1 MRRAD
6 RLFEIIQVLRR
17 KQRTRAADLAAL
29 LGASE
34 RTIYRDVS
42 DMIARGV
49 PIEGEA
55 GVGYILRPGFDLP
68 PLMFNENEIEALL
81 LGARIVQ
88 SWADPELAAAAA
100 IAIDKI
106 GAVSPEP
113 LRKQLDLVRLWAP
126 VSTSREPITI
136 DQAALRRAV
145 RHQRKVRFAYR
156 DQNGQSTERTVR
168 PLIMAFSGTVWVL
181 AGWCESREGFR
192 VFRIDRMSDLS
203 VTNATFEREAG
214 RTAEDFLKQDA
225 ERNVEARRRHA
236 EARGIGAEGYPAD
249 FSPDRKS

>member
-17 KQRTRAADLAAL
+17 KKCTRAADLASL
-29 LGASE
+29 LGVSE

-42 DMIARGV
+42 DMVARGV

-55 GVGYILRPGFDLP
+55 GVGYIMRPGFDLP
-68 PLMFNENEIEALL
+68 PLMFTENEIEALL

-126 VSTSREPITI
+126 TSHSREPITI
-136 DQAALRRAV
+136 DQGALRRAI
-145 RHQRKVRFAYR
+145 RHQRKVSFAYR

-181 AGWCESREGFR
+181 AGWCESRDGFR
-192 VFRIDRMSDLS
+192 VFRIDRMSNFI
-203 VTNATFEREAG
+203 VTDTAFDREKG

-225 ERNVEARRRHA
+225 ARNVRPTDSQAMASTPLARERS
-236 EARGIGAEGYPAD
+236 IG
-249 FSPDRKS
+249 KSA